1 MTEAEAKRKWCPM
14 INADNLSALHDGP
27 SGKPRSACIGS
38 ACMMWRWQKKSAVKF
53 NYNTG
58 QFFNPAPLNDD
69 GNLRGFCGLAG
80 KP

>member
-14 INADNLSALHDGP
+14 GKGP
-27 SGKPRSACIGS
+27 VPDVERYAITSHFCIGS